1 MRSKEE
7 IIFSQNTFKEYF
19 NKVAD
24 IGTFFKNL
32 LFIGCRVFFT
42 ANDSWQYQRN
52 SCRESEQMG
61 VKLMT
66 DQSQINNRSF

>member
-42 ANDSWQYQRN
+42 ANDSWQY
-52 SCRESEQMG
+52 
-61 VKLMT
+61 
-66 DQSQINNRSF
+66 